1 MIWTK
6 ELLSEIEQYAEL
18 PGFTIKEIGTCIGM
32 GYAEFKLELQNNEEL
47 RRAFDKGRL
56 KSKVEFNKKVS
67 QLSNQGSGPAQTLLN
82 KLKQDAHAQ
91 FQELR
96 DFYG

>member
-1 MIWTK
+1 MIWTV

-18 PGFTIKEIGTCIGM
+18 PGFTTKEIATCIGLS
-32 GYAEFKLELQNNEEL
+32 YAEFKLELDSCEEL
-47 RRAFDKGRL
+47 RRALDKGRL
-56 KSKVEFNKKVS
+56 KSKAEFNKKVS
-67 QLSNQGSGPAQTLLN
+67 LLSNQGSGPAQTLLN
-82 KLKQDAHAQ
+82 KLKQDAQ